1 MKITTDSRNVSASR
15 RDNESRPLS
24 ESQIVNTATTGD
36 FNAQMQAIHNDSSYV
51 ETSTN
56 PGAILNTST
65 AEEEVMFVGRK
76 VHNKTKARDNSQMSS
91 IMSKQTRV
99 RLGQSLNNPS
109 FNAKNR
115 GLSVNKDLKSSAQD
129 SYLKAID

>member
-1 MKITTDSRNVSASR
+1 MKITTDSRNVSASG